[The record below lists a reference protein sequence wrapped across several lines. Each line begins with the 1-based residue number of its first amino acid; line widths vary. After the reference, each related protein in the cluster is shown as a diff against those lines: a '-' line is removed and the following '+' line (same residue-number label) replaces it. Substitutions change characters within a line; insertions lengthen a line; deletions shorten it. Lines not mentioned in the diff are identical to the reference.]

1 VLSDDQI
8 AEIRART
15 DIAALIGEYVRL
27 VRAGASFKGL
37 CPFHNEKSP
46 SFYVTPSKQFFH
58 CFGCGVSGDVITFLM
73 KLEGRPFPE
82 AARLLAERGGVELPE
97 EDTLDAQEHRRARQR
112 RERLGSLMGAATDF
126 YMRMLAEHPLGGMA
140 QDELAR
146 RGVSPD
152 TARHFRL
159 GYAPHGWDALATLLA
174 KDGWSAAEA
183 EELGLLVPRR
193 ARDGHYDRFRHRLVF
208 PIADVHGTV
217 IAFSG
222 RLLPTPPGEKE
233 PAEGEAG
240 AKYVNSPESPLY
252 KKGETLFGLH
262 EGRVAIRRQGVAL
275 VCEGNF
281 DLVMLHQAGFEQAV
295 APMGTALTLAQAKLL
310 RRFAER
316 VVCVFDG
323 DNAGRKAGVA
333 AKVVTL
339 PRGDDPDTFLRERG
353 ADAFRAL
360 VDNAPGI
367 VEHLIEDAA
376 EQAGADPQARAA
388 GVASL
393 GPMLAAIEN
402 EVERSLYVER
412 VAQRFAIGDV
422 GVVRRTLRQGVM
434 AARAAG
440 GGGRAGQSE
449 RGGPQG
455 GSSQAGG
462 RAPLPSATGRP
473 MRGATGEPGRA
484 PRGER
489 GAAEALDPQ
498 GEAPPAPVPQRRPAP
513 LEGELVGALIDQPEL
528 FASED
533 AENLLDVLTSPDL
546 RAIFDAAREAALRGR
561 IDAAALL
568 AAVGQQPL
576 RKWLEERL
584 SLEKYDVP
592 SAQRVLSDGLPRLR
606 LAALHATLTD
616 VKQQVLQARRR
627 GDDDAAMALQ
637 RRVDELHAAIFSM
650 QGGSVQGGSVQG
662 GSVQGGSGQGG
673 SGQGG
678 SVQGGSV
685 QVGSVQGGSG
695 RSGPVQGAR
704 K

>member
-58 CFGCGVSGDVITFLM
+58 CFGCGASGDVITFVM
-73 KLEGRPFPE
+73 KLEGRSFPE
-82 AARLLAERGGVELPE
+82 TARLLAERGGVELPE
-97 EDTLDAQEHRRARQR
+97 EDSLDAQEHRRARQR

-126 YMRMLAEHPLGGMA
+126 YMRMLAEHPLGAMA

-146 RGVSPD
+146 RGVSPE

-159 GYAPHGWDALATLLA
+159 GYAPHGWDALATQLA

-222 RLLPTPPGEKE
+222 RLLATPPGEKE

-275 VCEGNF
+275 LCEGNF
-281 DLVMLHQAGFEQAV
+281 DLVMLHQAGFDQAV

-323 DNAGRKAGVA
+323 DNAGRKAVRAAFPIFREAGVA

-440 GGGRAGQSE
+440 GGGRAGAAE

-455 GSSQAGG
+455 GSAPTGG
-462 RAPLPSATGRP
+462 RSGSSAVGSGGREWRGGAEGQGGAPTFQ
-473 MRGATGEPGRA
+473 RGGGASQGMDSPQETA
-484 PRGER
+484 P
-489 GAAEALDPQ
+489 ALI
-498 GEAPPAPVPQRRPAP
+498 PQRRPAP
-513 LEGELVGALIDQPEL
+513 LEGELVGALLDQPEL

-584 SLEKYDVP
+584 SLEKYDGP

-606 LAALHATLTD
+606 LAGLHATLTD

-627 GDDDAAMALQ
+627 GDDDAAVALQ

-650 QGGSVQGGSVQG
+650 QGGSI
-662 GSVQGGSGQGG
+662 
-673 SGQGG
+673 
-678 SVQGGSV
+678 
-685 QVGSVQGGSG
+685 
-695 RSGPVQGAR
+695 QGAR